1 MKTAGKVGMKMLAS
15 ALIGGL
21 IGFVIGGPVALL
33 LSAAQGAA
41 FGTWAALDIIESFH
55 G

>member
-1 MKTAGKVGMKMLAS
+1 MKTAAKVSMKMLGS

-33 LSAAQGAA
+33 LSAAQGAL
-41 FGTWAALDIIESFH
+41 FGAWAAFDIIEAFH